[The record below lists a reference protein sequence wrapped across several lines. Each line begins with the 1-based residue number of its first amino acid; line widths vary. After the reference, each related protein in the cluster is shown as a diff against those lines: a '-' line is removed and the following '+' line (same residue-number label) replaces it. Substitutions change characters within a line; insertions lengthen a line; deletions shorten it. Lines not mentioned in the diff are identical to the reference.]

1 MTKTGVQ
8 TNKDFRKLFTLFLR
22 NKGFLEN
29 TEIILTEKDKIVTGE
44 KELVR
49 IFHDH
54 YINIAEHSCGTTPA
68 NVAKEQEIEDYKK
81 AVEVIRLLTM
91 KVSKL

>member
-29 TEIILTEKDKIVTGE
+29 VEIMLTEKDKIFTEE
-44 KELVR
+44 KKPVKNFQLPLHR
-49 IFHDH
+49 PRR
-54 YINIAEHSCGTTPA
+54 T
-68 NVAKEQEIEDYKK
+68 
-81 AVEVIRLLTM
+81 LLRN
-91 KVSKL
+91 